1 MRARKR
7 MFLLAMV
14 AVAILAFTPTLWGD
28 DSPKININEA
38 TVEQL
43 MKLKNVGRAYAERIV
58 QYREE
63 NGPFK
68 APEDITRVKGIGIKT
83 YEANKEIIVAN

>member
-14 AVAILAFTPTLWGD
+14 AVAILAFTPALWGD
-28 DSPKININEA
+28 DSRKININEA

-43 MKLKNVGRAYAERIV
+43 MVLKNIGRAYAERIV

-68 APEDITRVKGIGIKT
+68 APEDITKVKGIGIKT
-83 YEANKEIIVAN
+83 YEVNKEIIVVN